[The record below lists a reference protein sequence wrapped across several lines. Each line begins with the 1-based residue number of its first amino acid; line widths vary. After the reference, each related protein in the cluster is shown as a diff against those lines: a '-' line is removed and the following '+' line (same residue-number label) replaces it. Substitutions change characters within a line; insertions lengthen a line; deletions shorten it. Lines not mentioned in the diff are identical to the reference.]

1 VLFFEEISHTSTNA
15 VAESE
20 TTGSERQ
27 IRIPLVNEKADGH
40 RFLISDLL
48 SYLESYLPPGEIRE
62 VYRAYL
68 YGADAHVN
76 QKRLSGEPYIYHPI
90 AVAHILAGMRL
101 DYKCLMAAILH
112 DVIEDTPTAKEQ
124 LSQEFS
130 QEVAE
135 LVDGVTKLTHLDF
148 SSKEEALAA
157 SFRKMILAMTRD
169 IRVIL
174 VKLADRLHNMR
185 TLGVMRPEKAR
196 RIARETMEIYAPI
209 AQRLG
214 INRVRLELEDLS
226 FRAHWPWRYRLLKKA
241 AQKNHGTHKEMVS
254 GILANIRRQL
264 MHSEIKGDV
273 LGRTK
278 NLYSIYRKIRD
289 RKVTFNDIA
298 DVLAFRIIVDSVDD
312 CYRVLGAVHHLYKPK
327 PGFFK
332 DYIAIPKSNGYQSLH
347 TVLFGPHGGP
357 IEVQIRT
364 QAMHL
369 LAENGVAAHWG
380 YKNEGESGGKLHGPS
395 AEWLKN
401 LQDLQEGSSTSI
413 EFLEHV
419 KVDLFPDE
427 VYVFTPKGKILVLPR
442 GATVLDF
449 AYAVHTDV
457 GNHCVAAR
465 VNKQLVPLRYH
476 LRNGETVQIQTSSNV
491 HPNPRWLEFVVTSK
505 ARANIR
511 SFLKH
516 LKRQEAV
523 NLGAHLL
530 GSELKMHQLSLE
542 ELGGERV
549 QEMLAQISYKSLDDL
564 LADVGLGNRPA
575 RFVAR
580 QLSGELLQESRNPQD
595 AGAGT
600 EEKDERPRNIVAIKG
615 TEGMLVHYARCCHPI
630 PGDPIVGTF
639 NPGKG
644 LVVHRTCCPNL
655 NRERKN
661 AENWVEVQWEDEVQG
676 EFAVG
681 IRMEVNNRPGVLAT
695 TASII
700 AENESNIESVRA
712 DDNDGYYSVQ
722 DFVITVRG
730 RQHLARIMR
739 SLRTQPAVIRI
750 SRKFG

>member
-1 VLFFEEISHTSTNA
+1 MPLAADKAEE
-15 VAESE
+15 
-20 TTGSERQ
+20 
-27 IRIPLVNEKADGH
+27 P

-48 SYLESYLPPGEIRE
+48 SYLENYLAPNEIRE

-68 YGADAHVN
+68 YSADAHLH
-76 QKRLSGEPYIYHPI
+76 QKRLSGEPYIYHPV

-101 DYKCLMAAILH
+101 DYTCLMAAILH

-124 LSQEFS
+124 LTQEFG

-148 SSKEEALAA
+148 SSKEEAQAA

-174 VKLADRLHNMR
+174 IKLADRLHNMR

-196 RIARETMEIYAPI
+196 RIARETLEIYAPI

-226 FRAHWPWRYRLLKKA
+226 FRAHWPWRYRLLRNA
-241 AQKNHGTHKEMVS
+241 VQKSHGAHKEMVK

-264 MHSEIKGDV
+264 MHYEIKGEV
-273 LGRTK
+273 HGRTK
-278 NLYSIYRKIRD
+278 NLYSIFRKMRD
-289 RKVTFNDIA
+289 RKVRFSDMA

-312 CYRVLGAVHHLYKPK
+312 CYRVLGVVHHLYKPK

-364 QAMHL
+364 HAMHQ

-380 YKNEGESGGKLHGPS
+380 YKNDGEKGGKLYGPS

-401 LQDLQEGSSTSI
+401 LQDLQEGSATPI

-465 VNKQLVPLRYH
+465 VNKQLVPLRYQ
-476 LRNGETVQIQTSSNV
+476 LRNGETVHIQTSSNV

-516 LKRQEAV
+516 LKRQEAI
-523 NLGAHLL
+523 NLGAYLL
-530 GSELKMHQLSLE
+530 GAELRMHRLSLE
-542 ELGGERV
+542 ELGADKIE
-549 QEMLAQISYKSLDDL
+549 EMLAAINYKTLDDL
-564 LADVGLGNRPA
+564 LADIGLGNRPA

-580 QLSGELLQESRNPQD
+580 QFGTDLHESALPEIKSAE
-595 AGAGT
+595 AG
-600 EEKDERPRNIVAIKG
+600 KPDDRPRSKVAIKG
-615 TEGMLVHYARCCHPI
+615 TEGMVVHYARCCFPI
-630 PGDPIVGTF
+630 PGDPIVGIF

-644 LVVHRTCCPNL
+644 LVVHRTGCPNIA
-655 NRERKN
+655 RERKG
-661 AENWVEVQWEDEVQG
+661 AENWVEVQWEEGIRG
-676 EFAVG
+676 EFAVA
-681 IRMEVNNRPGVLAT
+681 IRMEVRNRPGVLAT

-722 DFVITVRG
+722 DFVITVKG

-750 SRKFG
+750 SRSFG

>member
-1 VLFFEEISHTSTNA
+1 MLKQSSDP
-15 VAESE
+15 VAQSE
-20 TTGSERQ
+20 TTSPEPQ
-27 IRIPLVNEKADGH
+27 IRMPLTAEKADEP

-48 SYLESYLPPGEIRE
+48 SYLENYLAPNEIRE

-68 YGADAHVN
+68 YSADAHVH
-76 QKRLSGEPYIYHPI
+76 QKRLSGEPYIYHPV
-90 AVAHILAGMRL
+90 AVAYILAGMRL
-101 DYKCLMAAILH
+101 DYTCLMAAILH

-124 LSQEFS
+124 LTQEFG

-148 SSKEEALAA
+148 SSKEEAQAA

-174 VKLADRLHNMR
+174 IKLADRLHNMR

-196 RIARETMEIYAPI
+196 RIARETLEIYAPI

-214 INRVRLELEDLS
+214 INRVRLELEDLA
-226 FRAHWPWRYRLLKKA
+226 FRAHWPWRYRLLRKA
-241 AQKNHGTHKEMVS
+241 VQKSHGAHKEMVK

-264 MHSEIKGDV
+264 MHYEIRGEV

-278 NLYSIYRKIRD
+278 NLYSIFRKMRD
-289 RKVTFNDIA
+289 RKVRFSDMA

-312 CYRVLGAVHHLYKPK
+312 CYRVLGVVHHLYKPK

-364 QAMHL
+364 HAMHQ

-380 YKNEGESGGKLHGPS
+380 YKNDGEKGGKLDGPS

-401 LQDLQEGSSTSI
+401 LQDLQEGSASPI

-465 VNKQLVPLRYH
+465 VNKQLVPLRYQ
-476 LRNGETVQIQTSSNV
+476 LRNGETVHIQTSSNV

-516 LKRQEAV
+516 LKRQEAI
-523 NLGAHLL
+523 NLGAYLL
-530 GSELKMHQLSLE
+530 GAELRIHRLSLE
-542 ELGGERV
+542 ELGSERID
-549 QEMLAQISYKSLDDL
+549 EMLAAINYKTLDDL
-564 LADVGLGNRPA
+564 LADIGLGNRPA

-580 QLSGELLQESRNPQD
+580 QLGSELIDSAAPATGSAAQGKS
-595 AGAGT
+595 
-600 EEKDERPRNIVAIKG
+600 DERPRSRVAIKG
-615 TEGMLVHYARCCHPI
+615 TEGMVVHYARCCYPI
-630 PGDPIVGTF
+630 PGDPIVGIF

-644 LVVHRTCCPNL
+644 LVVHRTSCPNIA
-655 NRERKN
+655 RERKG
-661 AENWVEVQWEDEVQG
+661 AENWVEVQWEEGIQG
-676 EFAVG
+676 EFAVAL
-681 IRMEVNNRPGVLAT
+681 RMEVRNRPGVLAT

-700 AENESNIESVRA
+700 AENGSNIESVRA

-722 DFVITVRG
+722 DFVITVKG
-730 RQHLARIMR
+730 RQHLAIIMR

-750 SRKFG
+750 SRSFG

>member
-1 VLFFEEISHTSTNA
+1 A
-15 VAESE
+15 VA
-20 TTGSERQ
+20 
-27 IRIPLVNEKADGH
+27 
-40 RFLISDLL
+40 
-48 SYLESYLPPGEIRE
+48 Y
-62 VYRAYL
+62 
-68 YGADAHVN
+68 
-76 QKRLSGEPYIYHPI
+76 
-90 AVAHILAGMRL
+90 ILAGMRL
-101 DYKCLMAAILH
+101 DYTCLMAAILH

-124 LSQEFS
+124 LAQEFGR
-130 QEVAE
+130 EVAE

-148 SSKEEALAA
+148 SSKEEAQAA

-174 VKLADRLHNMR
+174 IKLADRLHNMR

-214 INRVRLELEDLS
+214 INRVRLELEDLA
-226 FRAHWPWRYRLLKKA
+226 FRAHWPWRYRLLRKA
-241 AQKNHGTHKEMVS
+241 VQKSHGAHKEMVK

-264 MHSEIKGDV
+264 MHYEIRGEV

-278 NLYSIYRKIRD
+278 NLHSIYRKMRD
-289 RKVTFNDIA
+289 RKVRFSDMA

-312 CYRVLGAVHHLYKPK
+312 CYRVLGVVHHLYKPK

-364 QAMHL
+364 HAMHR

-380 YKNEGESGGKLHGPS
+380 YKNEGEKGGKLDGPS
-395 AEWLKN
+395 SEWLKN
-401 LQDLQEGSSTSI
+401 LQDLQEGSSTPI

-465 VNKQLVPLRYH
+465 VNKQLVPLRYQ
-476 LRNGETVQIQTSSNV
+476 LRNGETVNIQTSSSV

-516 LKRQEAV
+516 LKRQEAI
-523 NLGAHLL
+523 NLGAYLL
-530 GSELKMHQLSLE
+530 GTELKLHRLSLE
-542 ELGGERV
+542 ELGTSKIE
-549 QEMLAQISYKSLDDL
+549 EMLEAINYKTLDDL
-564 LADVGLGNRPA
+564 LADIGLGNRPA

-580 QLSGELLQESRNPQD
+580 QLSSEVLESVLPAPATSSQEKS
-595 AGAGT
+595 
-600 EEKDERPRNIVAIKG
+600 DERPRSRVAIKG
-615 TEGMLVHYARCCHPI
+615 TEGMVVHYGRCCHPI
-630 PGDPIVGTF
+630 PGDPIVGIF

-644 LVVHRTCCPNL
+644 LVVHRTSCPNIAK
-655 NRERKN
+655 ERKG
-661 AENWVEVQWEDEVQG
+661 AENWVEVQWEEGIQG
-676 EFAVG
+676 EFAVA
-681 IRMEVNNRPGVLAT
+681 IRMEVRNRPGVLAT

-712 DDNDGYYSVQ
+712 DDNDGYYSMQ
-722 DFVITVRG
+722 DFVITVKG

-739 SLRTQPAVIRI
+739 SLRTSPAVIRI
-750 SRKFG
+750 SRSFG

>member
-1 VLFFEEISHTSTNA
+1 MPLAADKAEE
-15 VAESE
+15 
-20 TTGSERQ
+20 
-27 IRIPLVNEKADGH
+27 P

-48 SYLESYLPPGEIRE
+48 SYLENYLAPNEIRE

-68 YGADAHVN
+68 YSADAHLH
-76 QKRLSGEPYIYHPI
+76 QKRLSGEPYIYHPV

-101 DYKCLMAAILH
+101 DYTCLMAAILH

-124 LSQEFS
+124 LTQEFG

-148 SSKEEALAA
+148 SSKEEAQAA

-174 VKLADRLHNMR
+174 IKLADRLHNMR

-196 RIARETMEIYAPI
+196 RIARETLEIYAPI

-226 FRAHWPWRYRLLKKA
+226 FRAHWPWRYRLLRNA
-241 AQKNHGTHKEMVS
+241 VQKSHGAHKEMVK

-264 MHSEIKGDV
+264 MHYEIKGEV
-273 LGRTK
+273 HGRTK
-278 NLYSIYRKIRD
+278 NLYSIFRKMRD
-289 RKVTFNDIA
+289 RKVRFSDMA

-312 CYRVLGAVHHLYKPK
+312 CYRVLGVVHHLYKPK

-364 QAMHL
+364 HAMHQ

-380 YKNEGESGGKLHGPS
+380 YKNDGEKGGKLYGPS

-401 LQDLQEGSSTSI
+401 LQDLQEGSATPI

-465 VNKQLVPLRYH
+465 VNKQLVPLRYQ
-476 LRNGETVQIQTSSNV
+476 LRNGETVHIQTSSNV

-516 LKRQEAV
+516 LKRQEAI
-523 NLGAHLL
+523 NLGAYLL
-530 GSELKMHQLSLE
+530 GAELRMHRLSLE
-542 ELGGERV
+542 ELGADKIE
-549 QEMLAQISYKSLDDL
+549 EMLAAINYKTLDDL
-564 LADVGLGNRPA
+564 LADIGLGNRPA

-580 QLSGELLQESRNPQD
+580 QFGTDLHETALPEIKS
-595 AGAGT
+595 AGAG
-600 EEKDERPRNIVAIKG
+600 KPDDRPRSKVAIKG
-615 TEGMLVHYARCCHPI
+615 TEGMVVHYARCCFPI
-630 PGDPIVGTF
+630 PGDPIVGIF

-644 LVVHRTCCPNL
+644 LVVHRTGCPNIA
-655 NRERKN
+655 RERKG
-661 AENWVEVQWEDEVQG
+661 AENWVEVQWEEGIRG
-676 EFAVG
+676 EFAVA
-681 IRMEVNNRPGVLAT
+681 IRMEVRNRPGVLAT

-722 DFVITVRG
+722 DFVITVKG

-750 SRKFG
+750 SRSFG

>member
-1 VLFFEEISHTSTNA
+1 M
-15 VAESE
+15 
-20 TTGSERQ
+20 
-27 IRIPLVNEKADGH
+27 PLTAEKADEP

-48 SYLESYLPPGEIRE
+48 SYLENYLSPVEIRE

-90 AVAHILAGMRL
+90 AVARILASMRL

-124 LSQEFS
+124 LSQEFG
-130 QEVAE
+130 QQVAE

-148 SSKEEALAA
+148 SSKEEAQAA

-174 VKLADRLHNMR
+174 IKLADRLHNMR

-214 INRVRLELEDLS
+214 INRVRTELEDLS
-226 FRAHWPWRYRLLKKA
+226 FRAHWPWRYRLLKRA
-241 AQKNHGTHKEMVS
+241 VQKSHGAHREMVK

-264 MHSEIKGDV
+264 MHSDIRGDV
-273 LGRTK
+273 HGRTK
-278 NLYSIYRKIRD
+278 NLFSIYRKMRE
-289 RKVTFNDIA
+289 RKVRFVDMA

-312 CYRVLGAVHHLYKPK
+312 CYRVLGVVHHLYKPK
-327 PGFFK
+327 PGYFK

-347 TVLFGPHGGP
+347 TVLFGSHGGP

-364 QAMHL
+364 HAMHQ

-380 YKNEGESGGKLHGPS
+380 YKNDGESGGKLHGPS

-401 LQDLQEGSSTSI
+401 LQDLQEGSSTPI

-465 VNKQLVPLRYH
+465 VNKQLVPLRYQ
-476 LRNGETVQIQTSSNV
+476 LRNGETVEIQTSPSV

-523 NLGAHLL
+523 NLGAYLL
-530 GSELKMHQLSLE
+530 GTELQMHGLSLE
-542 ELGGERV
+542 QLGASKVE
-549 QEMLAQISYKSLDDL
+549 EMLAAINYKSLDDL
-564 LADVGLGNRPA
+564 LADIGLGNRPA

-580 QLSGELLQESRNPQD
+580 QLTGDMLPAPAEV
-595 AGAGT
+595 
-600 EEKDERPRNIVAIKG
+600 EEQAQHHEDERHRKRVAIKG
-615 TEGMLVHYARCCHPI
+615 TEGMVVHYARCCHPI
-630 PGDPIVGTF
+630 PGDPIVGIF

-655 NRERKN
+655 SRERKS
-661 AENWVEVQWEDEVQG
+661 ADNWVEVQWETDVHG

-681 IRMEVNNRPGVLAT
+681 IRMEVRNRPGVLAT

-700 AENESNIESVRA
+700 AENQSNIESVRA

-722 DFVITVRG
+722 DFVITVKG

-750 SRKFG
+750 SRNFG

>member
-1 VLFFEEISHTSTNA
+1 M
-15 VAESE
+15 
-20 TTGSERQ
+20 
-27 IRIPLVNEKADGH
+27 PLTAEKADEP

-48 SYLESYLPPGEIRE
+48 SYLENYLPPNEIRE

-90 AVAHILAGMRL
+90 AVAHILASMRL

-124 LSQEFS
+124 LSQEFG
-130 QEVAE
+130 QDVAE

-148 SSKEEALAA
+148 SSKEEAQAA

-174 VKLADRLHNMR
+174 IKLADRLHNMR

-214 INRVRLELEDLS
+214 INRVRQELEDLA

-241 AQKNHGTHKEMVS
+241 VQKSHGAHKEMVK

-264 MHSEIKGDV
+264 MHSDIKADV

-278 NLYSIYRKIRD
+278 NLYSIYRKMRD
-289 RKVTFNDIA
+289 RKVRFSDMA
-298 DVLAFRIIVDSVDD
+298 DVLAFRIMVDSVDE
-312 CYRVLGAVHHLYKPK
+312 CYRVLGVVHHLYKPK

-364 QAMHL
+364 HAMHQ

-380 YKNEGESGGKLHGPS
+380 YKNEGEDGGKLHGPS

-401 LQDLQEGSSTSI
+401 LQDLQEGSSTPI

-465 VNKQLVPLRYH
+465 VNKQLVPLRYQ
-476 LRNGETVQIQTSSNV
+476 LRNGETVEIQTSSSV

-523 NLGAHLL
+523 NLGAYLL
-530 GSELKMHQLSLE
+530 GTELEVHGVELE
-542 ELGGERV
+542 QVDAQMIE
-549 QEMLAQISYKSLDDL
+549 QMLADINYKSLDDL
-564 LADVGLGNRPA
+564 LADIGLGNRPA

-580 QLSGELLQESRNPQD
+580 QLTGDVVRAPVEPAAEV
-595 AGAGT
+595 AH
-600 EEKDERPRNIVAIKG
+600 DEDEALRKRVAIKG
-615 TEGMLVHYARCCHPI
+615 TEGMVVHYARCCHPI
-630 PGDPIVGTF
+630 PGDPIIGIF

-644 LVVHRTCCPNL
+644 LVVHRTSCPNL
-655 NRERKN
+655 SRERKN
-661 AENWVEVQWEDEVQG
+661 AENWVEVQWEERVHGD
-676 EFAVG
+676 FAVG
-681 IRMEVNNRPGVLAT
+681 IRMEVRNRPGVLAT

-700 AENESNIESVRA
+700 AENQSNIERVHA

-722 DFVITVRG
+722 DFVITVKD

-750 SRKFG
+750 SRNFG